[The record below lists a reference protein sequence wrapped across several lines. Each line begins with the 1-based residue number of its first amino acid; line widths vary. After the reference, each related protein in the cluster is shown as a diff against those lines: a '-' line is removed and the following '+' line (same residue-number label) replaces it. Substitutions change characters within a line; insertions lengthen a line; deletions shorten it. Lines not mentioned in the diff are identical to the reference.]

1 MRKVLITGGSGL
13 IGSQLVKE
21 MVKDNHFVM
30 FTTRS
35 KKTGDQLISKYDL
48 NPKKCVP
55 IELDFSKEESLVK
68 IKGQLIEFP
77 DTIIQNARSLETLSM
92 DQNGR
97 VCNDNFQKEFFNGIT
112 FPYNLVNFLFDQGA
126 KLRDIIFISSM
137 YGSVAPNPSLY
148 EDLISQSPINYGVVK
163 AAQIHLTKELAVRLA
178 PKTRVNA
185 ISFGGVEGRVNDS
198 FKIRYN
204 KLVPSGR
211 MLNYKDLYPT
221 VQYILNNPKLNITGE
236 NFKVD
241 GGWTIW

>member
-35 KKTGDQLISKYDL
+35 KKTGNQLISKNDL
-48 NPKKCVP
+48 NPKKCFP
-55 IELDFSKEESLVK
+55 IELDFSKEGSLGK
-68 IKGQLIEFP
+68 LKDQLIEFP
-77 DTIIQNARSLETLSM
+77 DTIIQNARSVETLSI

-97 VCNDNFQKEFFNGIT
+97 VSSDNFQKEFFNGIT

-126 KLRDIIFISSM
+126 ELRDIIFISSI
-137 YGSVAPNPSLY
+137 YGSVAPNPDLY
-148 EDLISQSPINYGVVK
+148 DDFINQSPINYGVVK

-178 PKTRVNA
+178 PITRVNA
-185 ISFGGVEGRVNDS
+185 ISFGGVEGRVDDS
-198 FKIRYN
+198 FKREYN
-204 KLVPSGR
+204 KLAPSGR
-211 MLNYKDLYPT
+211 MLNLQDLYPT

-236 NFKVD
+236 NIKVD